1 MDITTV
7 GVDLAKEVITV
18 CAMDRSGH
26 VVQAR
31 NLRAADFSAWLIQ
44 RQTGT
49 VVGMEACSGAHFWA
63 RKMQAMGLVAKL
75 MAAEFVQP
83 FRKSRSAKNDHNDAE
98 AIAIA
103 VRQAQ
108 MRFVTIKTEAQQ
120 ARLAWHRL
128 REGWKE
134 ERTALINRT
143 RGLLLEF
150 GYPLARSTK
159 AFTVGLQAA
168 LLHRALP
175 GQFRTLLT
183 QVQQQL
189 QQLDQQLAEC
199 DRTIALSAKQDE
211 HCQRLQAQPGIPQED
226 FLRGVGPISAD
237 ALSATVGNARD
248 FKNGR
253 QFAAW
258 LGLTPRQ
265 YSSGG
270 KTKLGRI
277 SRRGDAYLRTLLVQ
291 GAKSTLQS
299 AIKKAPNLLS
309 RMQQWILKLYG
320 RVGYHKTLVAIAN
333 KHARQVWAMLAKG
346 EEYDQEAWKRFA
358 KEAAAQ

>member
-1 MDITTV
+1 MHVTTV
-7 GVDLAKEVITV
+7 GVDLAKEVITM
-18 CAMDRSGH
+18 CTMDQNGH
-26 VVQAR
+26 VLQTR
-31 NLRAADFSAWLIQ
+31 NLRSGDFAAWLVQ
-44 RQTGT
+44 LPAS
-49 VVGMEACSGAHFWA
+49 VVIGMEACSSAHYWA
-63 RKMQAMGLVAKL
+63 RKMRDMGFTPKL

-83 FRKSRSAKNDHNDAE
+83 FRKSRSAKNDQNDAE

-103 VRQAQ
+103 VRQPQ
-108 MRFVTIKTEAQQ
+108 MRFVAIKSEAQQ
-120 ARLAWHRL
+120 ARLAWHRV

-134 ERTALINRT
+134 ERTALINRA

-150 GYPLARSTK
+150 GYPLARSAR
-159 AFTVGLQAA
+159 AFTAGLQAA
-168 LLHRALP
+168 IHHTAFP
-175 GQFRTLLT
+175 GQFRSLLARI
-183 QVQQQL
+183 QEQL
-189 QQLDQQLAEC
+189 RHLDEQLAQC
-199 DRTIALSAKQDE
+199 GRVITQAGKQD
-211 HCQRLQAQPGIPQED
+211 CDSQRLQAQPGI
-226 FLRGVGPISAD
+226 GPISAD
-237 ALSATVGNARD
+237 AISATVGDARE

-291 GAKSTLQS
+291 GARSTLQY
-299 AIKKAPNLLS
+299 ALKKLVDQLS
-309 RMQQWILKLYG
+309 HIQQWILKLYG

-346 EEYDQEAWKRFA
+346 EKYDQDAWKRMS
-358 KEAAAQ
+358 KVVAA

>member
-31 NLRAADFSAWLIQ
+31 NLRVADFSEWLIQ
-44 RQTGT
+44 LQTGT

-211 HCQRLQAQPGIPQED
+211 HCQRLQAQPGI
-226 FLRGVGPISAD
+226 GPISAD

>member
-7 GVDLAKEVITV
+7 GADLAKKVITV
-18 CAMDRSGH
+18 CTMDRSGQ
-26 VVQAR
+26 VLQAR

-44 RQTGT
+44 LPAGT
-49 VVGMEACSGAHFWA
+49 VVGMEACSSAHFWA
-63 RKMQAMGLVAKL
+63 RKMQAMGLVPKL
-75 MAAEFVQP
+75 MAADFVQP

-108 MRFVTIKTEAQQ
+108 MRFVAIKTEAQQ

-150 GYPLARSTK
+150 GYPLARSSK

-168 LLHRALP
+168 LLHCALP
-175 GQFRTLLT
+175 GPFRTLLA

-189 QQLDQQLAEC
+189 QQLDKQLAEC

-211 HCQRLQAQPGIPQED
+211 QSQRLQAQPGI
-226 FLRGVGPISAD
+226 GPISAD
-237 ALSATVGNARD
+237 AISATVGNARD

-299 AIKKAPNLLS
+299 ALKKAPDLLS

-333 KHARQVWAMLAKG
+333 KHARQVWAILAKG
-346 EEYDQEAWKRFA
+346 EAYDQEAWKKFTR
-358 KEAAAQ
+358 EVAAQ

>member
-1 MDITTV
+1 MNITTV

-18 CAMDRSGH
+18 CAMDRTGH
-26 VVQAR
+26 ILQVR
-31 NLRAADFSAWLIQ
+31 NLRATDFSAWLIQ
-44 RQTGT
+44 LPAGT
-49 VVGMEACSGAHFWA
+49 LLGMEACSSAHHWA
-63 RKMQAMGLVAKL
+63 RKMQGMGLEPKL
-75 MAAEFVQP
+75 MACAFVQP
-83 FRKSRSAKNDHNDAE
+83 FRKSASAKNDANDAE

-103 VRQAQ
+103 VRQPQ
-108 MRFVTIKTEAQQ
+108 MRFVAIKTEAQQ

-150 GYPLARSTK
+150 GYPLARSAK
-159 AFTVGLQAA
+159 AFTVGLQVA
-168 LLHRALP
+168 LSHPSLP
-175 GQFRTLLT
+175 AGFRTLLNH
-183 QVQQQL
+183 VQQQL
-189 QQLDQQLAEC
+189 QQLDKQLAEC
-199 DRTIALSAKQDE
+199 DRSIAQSAKQDE
-211 HCQRLQAQPGIPQED
+211 HSQRLQAQPGI
-226 FLRGVGPISAD
+226 GPISSD
-237 ALSATVGNARD
+237 ALAATVGNARD

-277 SRRGDAYLRTLLVQ
+277 SRRGDAYLRTHLIQ

-299 AIKKAPNLLS
+299 ALKKAPELLS

-320 RVGYHKTLVAIAN
+320 RIGYHKTLVAIAN

-346 EEYDQEAWKRFA
+346 EEYDQKAWEKY
-358 KEAAAQ
+358 AQVVATQ

>member
-1 MDITTV
+1 MDSTSV
-7 GVDLAKEVITV
+7 GADLAKEVITV
-18 CAMDRSGH
+18 CTMDRSGH
-26 VVQAR
+26 VLQAR

-44 RQTGT
+44 LPAGT
-49 VVGMEACSGAHFWA
+49 VVGMEACSSAHFWA
-63 RKMQAMGLVAKL
+63 RKMQAMGLVPKL
-75 MAAEFVQP
+75 MAADFVQP

-108 MRFVTIKTEAQQ
+108 MRFVAIKTEAQQ

-150 GYPLARSTK
+150 GYPLARSSK

-168 LLHRALP
+168 LLHCALP
-175 GQFRTLLT
+175 GPFRTLLA

-189 QQLDQQLAEC
+189 QQLDKQLAEC

-211 HCQRLQAQPGIPQED
+211 HSQRLQAQPGI
-226 FLRGVGPISAD
+226 GPISAD
-237 ALSATVGNARD
+237 AISATVGNARD

-299 AIKKAPNLLS
+299 ALKKAPDLLS

-346 EEYDQEAWKRFA
+346 EDYDPG
-358 KEAAAQ
+358 

>member
-1 MDITTV
+1 MNIMTV

-18 CAMDRSGH
+18 CTMDQRGH
-26 VVQAR
+26 TIQTR
-31 NLRAADFSAWLIQ
+31 NLRTAEFSAWLMQ
-44 RQTGT
+44 LTPGT
-49 VVGMEACSGAHFWA
+49 MLGMEACSSAHHWA
-63 RKMQAMGLVAKL
+63 RKMRGIGLVPKI
-75 MAAEFVQP
+75 MAVAFVQP
-83 FRKSRSAKNDHNDAE
+83 FRKSASAKNDANDAE

-103 VRQAQ
+103 VRQPQ
-108 MRFVTIKTEAQQ
+108 MRFVAIKTETQQ
-120 ARLAWHRL
+120 ACLAWHRA

-150 GYPLARSTK
+150 GYPLARSAK
-159 AFTVGLQAA
+159 AFTVGLQVA
-168 LLHRALP
+168 LSHPALP
-175 GQFRTLLT
+175 AGFCTLLGHI
-183 QVQQQL
+183 QQQL
-189 QQLDQQLAEC
+189 QQLDKQLAEC
-199 DRTIALSAKQDE
+199 DRTIASSAKQDE
-211 HCQRLQAQPGIPQED
+211 HSQRLQDQPGI
-226 FLRGVGPISAD
+226 GPISAD
-237 ALSATVGNARD
+237 ALSASVGNAHD

-258 LGLTPRQ
+258 PGLTPRQ

-277 SRRGDAYLRTLLVQ
+277 SRRGDAYLRTLLIQ

-299 AIKKAPNLLS
+299 ALKKTPELLS
-309 RMQQWILKLYG
+309 RIQQWILKLYG

-346 EEYDQEAWKRFA
+346 EEYNPKAWEKY
-358 KEAAAQ
+358 AQAVSTQ

>member
-7 GVDLAKEVITV
+7 GVDLAKDVITV
-18 CAMDRSGH
+18 CTMDRSGH
-26 VVQAR
+26 VLHTR
-31 NLRAADFSAWLIQ
+31 NLRSGDFAAWLVQ
-44 RQTGT
+44 LPAGT
-49 VVGMEACSGAHFWA
+49 LLGMEACSSAHHWA
-63 RKMQAMGLVAKL
+63 RKMRTMGLIPKL

-83 FRKSRSAKNDHNDAE
+83 FRKSRSAKNDQNDAE

-103 VRQAQ
+103 VRQPQ
-108 MRFVTIKTEAQQ
+108 MRFVAIKTEAQQ
-120 ARLAWHRL
+120 ARLAWHRV

-134 ERTALINRT
+134 ERTGLINRT

-150 GYPLARSTK
+150 GYPIAISSK

-168 LLHRALP
+168 LHHSAFP
-175 GQFRTLLT
+175 GAFRTLLERI
-183 QVQQQL
+183 QEQL
-189 QQLDQQLAEC
+189 KQLNEQLAQCE
-199 DRTIALSAKQDE
+199 RAIAESAKQDAQS
-211 HCQRLQAQPGIPQED
+211 QRLQAQPGI
-226 FLRGVGPISAD
+226 GPISAD
-237 ALSATVGNARD
+237 AIAASVGDARE
-248 FKNGR
+248 FRNGR

-265 YSSGG
+265 FSSGG

-291 GAKSTLQS
+291 GARSTLQS
-299 AIKKAPNLLS
+299 AIKRPANVLS
-309 RMQQWILKLYG
+309 HMQQWILKLYG

-346 EEYDQEAWKRFA
+346 EEYDQQAWKRFT
-358 KEAAAQ
+358 KKAAAQ

>member
-1 MDITTV
+1 M
-7 GVDLAKEVITV
+7 
-18 CAMDRSGH
+18 
-26 VVQAR
+26 
-31 NLRAADFSAWLIQ
+31 
-44 RQTGT
+44 
-49 VVGMEACSGAHFWA
+49 
-63 RKMQAMGLVAKL
+63 
-75 MAAEFVQP
+75 
-83 FRKSRSAKNDHNDAE
+83 
-98 AIAIA
+98 
-103 VRQAQ
+103 
-108 MRFVTIKTEAQQ
+108 
-120 ARLAWHRL
+120 
-128 REGWKE
+128 
-134 ERTALINRT
+134 INRS

-150 GYPLARSTK
+150 GYPIARSAK

-175 GQFRTLLT
+175 AQFRTLLT
-183 QVQQQL
+183 HVQQQL
-189 QQLDQQLAEC
+189 QQLDKQLAEC
-199 DRTIALSAKQDE
+199 DRTIAQSAKQDE
-211 HCQRLQAQPGIPQED
+211 DSQRLQAQPGI
-226 FLRGVGPISAD
+226 GPISAD
-237 ALSATVGNARD
+237 AISATVGNARD

-309 RMQQWILKLYG
+309 HTQQWILKLYG

-346 EEYDQEAWKRFA
+346 EAYDQDAWKKFT
-358 KEAAAQ
+358 KEVAAQ

>member
-1 MDITTV
+1 MNITTV
-7 GVDLAKEVITV
+7 GVDLAKDVITV
-18 CAMDRSGH
+18 CAMDGNGH
-26 VVQAR
+26 VLQSR
-31 NLRAADFSAWLIQ
+31 NLRSGDFAAWLVQ
-44 RQTGT
+44 LPTGT
-49 VVGMEACSGAHFWA
+49 MLGMEACGTAHYWG
-63 RKMQAMGLVAKL
+63 RKMQSMGLIPKL

-83 FRKSRSAKNDHNDAE
+83 FRKSRSAKNDQNDAE

-103 VRQAQ
+103 VRQPQ
-108 MRFVTIKTEAQQ
+108 MRFVAVKTEAQQ
-120 ARLAWHRL
+120 ARLSWHRL

-150 GYPLARSTK
+150 GYPIARSSRV
-159 AFTVGLQAA
+159 FTAGLQAA
-168 LLHRALP
+168 LHHDAFPGDFRALLS
-175 GQFRTLLT
+175 R
-183 QVQQQL
+183 VQQQL
-189 QQLDQQLAEC
+189 HLLDQQLAEC
-199 DRTIALSAKQDE
+199 DHTIAQSAKRDE
-211 HCQRLQAQPGIPQED
+211 HSKRLQAQPGI
-226 FLRGVGPISAD
+226 GPISAD
-237 ALSATVGNARD
+237 AISASVGNARD

-299 AIKKAPNLLS
+299 AIRKAPHLLS
-309 RMQQWILKLYG
+309 RMQQWILTLYG

-346 EEYDQEAWKRFA
+346 EDYDQDAWKRFV

>member
-26 VVQAR
+26 VLQAR

-44 RQTGT
+44 LPAGT
-49 VVGMEACSGAHFWA
+49 VVGMEACSSAHCWA
-63 RKMQAMGLVAKL
+63 RKMQAMGLVPKL
-75 MAAEFVQP
+75 MAADFVQP

-108 MRFVTIKTEAQQ
+108 MRFVAIKTEAQQ

-150 GYPLARSTK
+150 GYPLARSSK

-168 LLHRALP
+168 LLHCALP
-175 GQFRTLLT
+175 GPFRTLLA

-189 QQLDQQLAEC
+189 QQLDKQLAEC

-211 HCQRLQAQPGIPQED
+211 HSRRLQTQPGI
-226 FLRGVGPISAD
+226 GPISAD
-237 ALSATVGNARD
+237 AISATVGNARD

-299 AIKKAPNLLS
+299 AIRKAPNLLS

-346 EEYDQEAWKRFA
+346 EEYDQEAWKQFTR
-358 KEAAAQ
+358 EVAAQ

>member
-1 MDITTV
+1 MNVTTV

-18 CAMDRSGH
+18 CTMDYRGH
-26 VVQAR
+26 ILQVR
-31 NLRAADFSAWLIQ
+31 NLRATDFSAWLMQ
-44 RQTGT
+44 LPAGT
-49 VVGMEACSGAHFWA
+49 LLGMEACSGAHYWA
-63 RKMQAMGLVAKL
+63 RKMQGMGLEPKL
-75 MAAEFVQP
+75 MAGAFVQP
-83 FRKSRSAKNDHNDAE
+83 FRKSASAKNDSNDAE

-103 VRQAQ
+103 VRQPQ
-108 MRFVTIKTEAQQ
+108 MRFVAIKTEAQQ

-150 GYPLARSTK
+150 CYPLARSSK
-159 AFTVGLQAA
+159 AFTIGLQAA
-168 LLHRALP
+168 LLHPALP
-175 GQFRTLLT
+175 AGFRTLLN

-189 QQLDQQLAEC
+189 QQLDKQLAEC
-199 DRTIALSAKQDE
+199 DRTIAQSAKQDKNS
-211 HCQRLQAQPGIPQED
+211 QRLQAQPGI
-226 FLRGVGPISAD
+226 GPISSD
-237 ALSATVGNARD
+237 AFAATVGNARD

-258 LGLTPRQ
+258 VGLTPRQ

-277 SRRGDAYLRTLLVQ
+277 SRRGDAYLRTLLIQ

-299 AIKKAPNLLS
+299 ALKKAPDLLS

-346 EEYDQEAWKRFA
+346 EEYDQKAWEKYA
-358 KEAAAQ
+358 QGVAAQ

>member
-1 MDITTV
+1 MMNITTV

-18 CAMDRSGH
+18 CAMDMHGQVFKTRD
-26 VVQAR
+26 
-31 NLRAADFSAWLIQ
+31 LRTAEFSAWLVQ
-44 RQTGT
+44 LPAGT
-49 VVGMEACSGAHFWA
+49 VLGMEACSSAHHWA
-63 RKMQAMGLVAKL
+63 RKMQAMGLLPKL
-75 MAAEFVQP
+75 MAAEFVLP
-83 FRKSRSAKNDHNDAE
+83 FRKSRSSKNDHNDAE

-103 VRQAQ
+103 VQQPQ
-108 MRFVTIKTEAQQ
+108 MRFVAIKTEAQQ
-120 ARLAWHRL
+120 ARLAWHRC

-150 GYPLARSTK
+150 GQPLARSSK
-159 AFTVGLQAA
+159 AFTVGLQTA
-168 LLHRALP
+168 LHHDGLP
-175 GQFRTLLT
+175 PQFRMLLT
-183 QVQQQL
+183 HVQQQL
-189 QQLDQQLAEC
+189 QQLDQQLAQC
-199 DRTIALSAKQDE
+199 DRSIALSAKQDE
-211 HCQRLQAQPGIPQED
+211 SSQRLQAQPGI
-226 FLRGVGPISAD
+226 GPISAD
-237 ALSATVGNARD
+237 ALTATVGNARD

-299 AIKKAPNLLS
+299 ALKKAPNLLS
-309 RMQQWILKLYG
+309 HMQQWILKLYG

-333 KHARQVWAMLAKG
+333 KHARQVWAILAKG
-346 EEYDQEAWKRFA
+346 EAYDQDAWKRINNA
-358 KEAAAQ
+358 LSMQ

>member
-7 GVDLAKEVITV
+7 GVDLAKDVITV
-18 CAMDRSGH
+18 CSMDRGGRVLKS
-26 VVQAR
+26 R
-31 NLRAADFSAWLIQ
+31 DLRTADFSEWLVHLPA
-44 RQTGT
+44 GT
-49 VVGMEACSGAHFWA
+49 VLGMEACSSAHHWA
-63 RKMQAMGLVAKL
+63 RKMQSMELVPKL

-103 VRQAQ
+103 VRQEQ
-108 MRFVTIKTEAQQ
+108 MRFVAVKTEAQQ
-120 ARLAWHRL
+120 ARLAWHRM

-150 GYPLARSTK
+150 GFPIARSSK
-159 AFTVGLQAA
+159 AFAVGLQAA
-168 LLHRALP
+168 LMLHALP
-175 GQFRTLLT
+175 EGFRTLLDR
-183 QVQQQL
+183 VQQQL
-189 QQLDQQLAEC
+189 DRLDKQLAEC
-199 DRTIALSAKQDE
+199 DRTIAQSAKQDPRS
-211 HCQRLQAQPGIPQED
+211 QRLQAQPGI
-226 FLRGVGPISAD
+226 GPIGAD
-237 ALSATVGNARD
+237 ALSATVGDARD

-277 SRRGDAYLRTLLVQ
+277 SRRGDAYLRTMLVQ

-299 AIKKAPNLLS
+299 AIKKAPDLLTHI
-309 RMQQWILKLYG
+309 QQWILKLYG

-346 EEYDQEAWKRFA
+346 EAYNQDAWNRLTKGVVT
-358 KEAAAQ
+358 Q

>member
-1 MDITTV
+1 MNITTV

-18 CAMDRSGH
+18 CTMDHRGH
-26 VVQAR
+26 ILQVR
-31 NLRAADFSAWLIQ
+31 NLRATDFSAWLIQ
-44 RQTGT
+44 LPAGT
-49 VVGMEACSGAHFWA
+49 VLGMEACSSAHHWA
-63 RKMQAMGLVAKL
+63 RKMQGMGLEPKL
-75 MAAEFVQP
+75 MAGAFVQP
-83 FRKSRSAKNDHNDAE
+83 FRKSASAKNDANDAE

-103 VRQAQ
+103 VRQPQ
-108 MRFVTIKTEAQQ
+108 MRFVAIKTEAQQ
-120 ARLAWHRL
+120 ARLAWHRV

-150 GYPLARSTK
+150 GYPLARSSK
-159 AFTVGLQAA
+159 AFTVGLQVA
-168 LLHRALP
+168 LSHPALP
-175 GQFRTLLT
+175 AVFRTLLN

-189 QQLDQQLAEC
+189 QQLDKQLAEC
-199 DRTIALSAKQDE
+199 DRTIAQSAKQDE
-211 HCQRLQAQPGIPQED
+211 HSQRLQAQPGI
-226 FLRGVGPISAD
+226 GPISAD
-237 ALSATVGNARD
+237 ALAATVGNACD

-258 LGLTPRQ
+258 IGLTPRQ

-277 SRRGDAYLRTLLVQ
+277 SRRGDAYLRTLLIQ

-299 AIKKAPNLLS
+299 ALKKAPDLLS

-346 EEYDQEAWKRFA
+346 EAYDQKAWGKYA
-358 KEAAAQ
+358 KVVAAQ